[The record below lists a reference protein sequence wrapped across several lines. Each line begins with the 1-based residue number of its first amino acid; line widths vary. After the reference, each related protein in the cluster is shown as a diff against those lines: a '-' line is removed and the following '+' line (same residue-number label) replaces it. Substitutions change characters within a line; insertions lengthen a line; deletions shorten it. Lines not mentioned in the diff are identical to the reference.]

1 MLNWICFYINKSG
14 SMLTLLIVMTI
25 HCKICISGRG
35 LVYTMI
41 QIHKIGTRH
50 QGFQNTYANEYLSTS
65 KICKRVLK
73 NQKPLCEE
81 HFPLMPSVISGFM
94 LGINECQFQ
103 FANHVW
109 NCQGHNK
116 TNNQQISLLQMSNT
130 YIQKKPKR
138 DRKLRNTYMDQLI
151 AKSTPE
157 SAFILSIIS
166 AGVSYQVTKACSQGV
181 HSNCG
186 CDRTVYDAPKDS
198 KFTWSGC
205 SHNIHFGAAFS
216 RRFLDAREKIR
227 LKKQTSAA
235 LTNMHNNHVGR
246 ESVINKM
253 IVKCKCH
260 GVSGSCEMRTCS
272 RNLPSFRVVGD
283 QLKERFR
290 KIIQVD
296 FFDNKLIPKYPSKE
310 MFAEVDM
317 LYLNDSPDHCHHD
330 FGKGTLGTNGRICN
344 DTYNNTYQEPE
355 NSCYRLCCQRG
366 YHIKTY
372 IKDEQCHC
380 KFKWCCKVIC
390 ETCKRKVIDAICN

>member
-1 MLNWICFYINKSG
+1 MPIGICFPIRTSG
-14 SMLTLLIVMTI
+14 LLLLILIMSF
-25 HCKICISGRG
+25 HLEFCISGRG

-41 QIHKIGTRH
+41 KIHKIGVRH
-50 QGFQNTYANEYLSTS
+50 QGFQNPFTNDFLSTS
-65 KICKRVLK
+65 KICRNVLK
-73 NQKPLCEE
+73 NQKLLCEE

-103 FANHVW
+103 FLNHVW

-116 TNNQQISLLQMSNT
+116 TDSQEILLLQRTNINNKV
-130 YIQKKPKR
+130 IQKKSRKPK
-138 DRKLRNTYMDQLI
+138 NTYMDQLI
-151 AKSTPE
+151 SKSTPE

-216 RRFLDAREKIR
+216 RRFLDAREKKR
-227 LKKQTSAA
+227 LKGQTAAA

-253 IVKCKCH
+253 RIKCKCH
-260 GVSGSCEMRTCS
+260 GVSGSCEMKTCS

-283 QLKERFR
+283 QLKESFQ
-290 KIIQVD
+290 KIFQVD
-296 FFDNKLIPKYPSKE
+296 FVDNKLTPKYPSKE

-317 LYLNDSPDHCHHD
+317 LYLNDSPDHCNHD
-330 FGKGTLGTNGRICN
+330 FQRGTLGTNGRICN
-344 DTYNNTYQEPE
+344 ATYKNTNQEPE

-372 IKDEQCHC
+372 IKDEQCRC

-390 ETCKRKVIDAICN
+390 EICQRNVIDAICN